1 MHMSRFL
8 WLGSAVALLLLLA
21 DPAWAF
27 RCGSRI
33 IQDGM
38 HETEVIRLCGEPVS
52 TRHLGYVIRSFGIG
66 DGRLTSPPRGTVRR
80 QAWYQ
85 QEVEVTES
93 IYNFGPRK
101 LMRRLRFEGGILVS
115 ISTMGYGYHE

>member
-1 MHMSRFL
+1 MNTIR
-8 WLGSAVALLLLLA
+8 WLSLAAALVLLA

-33 IQDGM
+33 VKDGM
-38 HETEVIRLCGEPVS
+38 HETEVVRLCGQPVS
-52 TRHLGYVIRSFGIG
+52 TRRLGYVIRSFGIG
-66 DGRLTSPPRGTVRR
+66 DGRLVSPQRGTVRR

-115 ISTMGYGYHE
+115 ISTMGYGYLE